1 MKKYRNFI
9 LILSVVLL
17 SLSGFYIN
25 LAYSTSKLPDFYLK
39 QTSGDAKLLDNLE
52 LETIYNKGDFETYFT
67 ITNKGSHYQSE
78 LSFFGALDYWEKKT
92 ETAEINN
99 LINQYPSF
107 MRGKR
112 NDTQLY
118 HDANQ
123 VIYVGIDYDFSSN
136 GGLYNFRLKINQL
149 DKKTKDTKSFEVK
162 LPHQEDSNYIDILDV
177 QFLMGEVRVM
187 ILSED
192 ETAKLHE
199 YTINLK
205 KEKIIAD
212 HTILQTDIHTEQQHY
227 YIYRV
232 TDINPTQNNTNFV
245 FQVDKN
251 ISNAEGSQT
260 AKIDLYAY
268 NYETGKLDIL
278 KVPEEITKQLVQEGE
293 FQIAY
298 DSSSLYYVNLKEA
311 NGNQSI
317 SMLKYDFENQ
327 KITKNH
333 TLQMEKEMSAFTIN
347 LYQNNL
353 ILTYRDE
360 NSKPAVKIVNFDNG
374 ESVFEGTVELKDT
387 NQKVNYDNV
396 YIDRVTGL

>member
-25 LAYSTSKLPDFYLK
+25 LAYSTSNLPDFYLK
-39 QTSGDAKLLDNLE
+39 QTNGDAKLLDTLE
-52 LETIYNKGDFETYFT
+52 LEAIYNSGDLEEYFT
-67 ITNKGSHYQSE
+67 ITNKGSHYKSE
-78 LSFFGALDYWEKKT
+78 LSFFGQLDYWEKKT
-92 ETAEINN
+92 ETAEMNS
-99 LINQYPSF
+99 LFERYPSF

-118 HDANQ
+118 HDAKQ
-123 VIYVGIDYDFSSN
+123 VIYVDSNFDFSIN
-136 GGLYNFRLKINQL
+136 GGMYNYRLKISQL
-149 DKKTKDTKSFEVK
+149 NKETEDTKSFELK
-162 LPHQEDSNYIDILDV
+162 LPHQENSNYIDILDV
-177 QFLMGEVRVM
+177 QILMGELRVM

-192 ETAKLHE
+192 ETTKLHE
-199 YTINLK
+199 YTINLE
-205 KEKIIAD
+205 KEKVIAD

-227 YIYRV
+227 NIYRV

-268 NYETGKLDIL
+268 NYETGKSDIL
-278 KVPEEITKQLVQEGE
+278 KVPEKITKQLVQEGE

-298 DSSSLYYVNLKEA
+298 DTSSLYFANIKEE
-311 NGNQSI
+311 NGNNTI
-317 SMLKYDFENQ
+317 SMMKYDFEYQ

-333 TLQMEKEMSAFTIN
+333 TIQTEEESIAFPFN

-360 NSKPAVKIVNFDNG
+360 NSRPAVKIINFDNG